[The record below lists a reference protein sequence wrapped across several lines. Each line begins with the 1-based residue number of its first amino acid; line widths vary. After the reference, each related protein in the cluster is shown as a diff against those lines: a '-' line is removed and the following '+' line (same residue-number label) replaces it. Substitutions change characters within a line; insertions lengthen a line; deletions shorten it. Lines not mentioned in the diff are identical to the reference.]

1 MCRATPLDRSF
12 EIIGGSP
19 DEFAR
24 LIREEIP
31 KWTKVV
37 KETGIKG
44 E

>member
-1 MCRATPLDRSF
+1 MADVGF
-12 EIIGGSP
+12 EIVGSSP

-31 KWTKVV
+31 KWTKEV
-37 KETGIKG
+37 KETGIS